1 MVESAPTQVKRIL
14 TIDGGGVQGVLSLK
28 LLESLE
34 ARITSA
40 DSPARN
46 SKGERPS
53 RLLDYFDMVAGT
65 STGAIVVGLLE
76 LGHSPSAILEMYKEF
91 CPRFFRP
98 TPFTWLM
105 TLLRSKYSHAELK
118 RYALRFFGDV
128 RLWQLPKDIMIVARD
143 MVRSE
148 STFFTAFRQTESDEE
163 VGPED
168 VYGTYKMM
176 RLRDAVL
183 ASASAPTY
191 FPPHDRFVD
200 GAVGSFINSCLQ
212 AAIEALAYSAPSAWE
227 NWIAEHPN
235 QPPPADLATWERKVQ
250 RYQPGNLIVY
260 SFGTG
265 HVKPL
270 RTIKDV
276 KQMRLWDWA
285 KGISSEFMGDINE
298 QQSQISS
305 SYMDVLRGIP
315 PTQVLTPSFRLH
327 RYQMYLTPEGVNA
340 IGGQWEDRLSSMELD
355 DVRAIPIMEELGELM
370 ARRIEA
376 EGLWDEEETIEVPT
390 PRPRARRIPNNV
402 FVELGRPAF
411 DPRYA
416 QAVLEELDATR

>member
-1 MVESAPTQVKRIL
+1 MVESARNQPKRIL

-91 CPRFFRP
+91 CPRVFRP

-212 AAIEALAYSAPSAWE
+212 AAIEALVYSAPSAWE
-227 NWIAEHPN
+227 NWIANHPE
-235 QPPPADLATWERKVQ
+235 QPPPVDLATWERKVQ

-305 SYMDVLRGIP
+305 RYIDILRGIP

-327 RYQMYLTPEGVNA
+327 RYQLYLTPEGVNA

-402 FVELGRPAF
+402 FVELGHRPLTQDTPKQF
-411 DPRYA
+411 
-416 QAVLEELDATR
+416 

>member
-1 MVESAPTQVKRIL
+1 MI
-14 TIDGGGVQGVLSLK
+14 
-28 LLESLE
+28 
-34 ARITSA
+34 
-40 DSPARN
+40 
-46 SKGERPS
+46 
-53 RLLDYFDMVAGT
+53 
-65 STGAIVVGLLE
+65 
-76 LGHSPSAILEMYKEF
+76 
-91 CPRFFRP
+91 FRS
-98 TPFTWLM
+98 TPFTWLL

-118 RYALRFFGDV
+118 RHMLRFFGDV

-163 VGPED
+163 VRPED
-168 VYGTYKMM
+168 VYGTYKLM

-200 GAVGSFINSCLQ
+200 GAVGSFNNSCLQ

-227 NWIAEHPN
+227 NWMAKHPK
-235 QPPPADLATWERKVQ
+235 QPPPADLATWKRKVQ
-250 RYQPGNLIVY
+250 RYRPENLIVY

-265 HVKPL
+265 HVKPF
-270 RTIKDV
+270 RTTRKV

-305 SYMDVLRGIP
+305 RYMDVLRAIP

-327 RYQMYLTPEGVNA
+327 RYQLYLTPEGVNA
-340 IGGQWEDRLSSMELD
+340 IGGQWEDQLSSMEID
-355 DVRAIPIMEELGELM
+355 DVRSIPVMEELGELM